1 MPADP
6 PRLSSTGLP
15 VHLAALLAYAFGFV
29 SGVLLLVIE
38 KDSADVRF
46 HAAQSSIVF
55 IAATVVNFLLVALP
69 FIGGLLVPLYLIG
82 VIVLWVVLMIKAVSG
97 ERYKLPWVGDFA
109 EDISR

>member
-1 MPADP
+1 MSADA

-15 VHLAALLAYAFGFV
+15 VHIAAALAYVFGFI
-29 SGVLLLVIE
+29 SGVFLLVIE

-55 IAATVVNFLLVALP
+55 IGATVVNFLLIALP
-69 FIGGLLVPLYLIG
+69 LVGWLLVPVFVLG
-82 VIVLWVVLMIKAVSG
+82 MVGLWVLLIVKALSG
-97 ERYKLPWVGDFA
+97 VRYKLPWVGDFA